1 MVSSEILPVDPM
13 LIAIVENGPLPEYL
27 AYVLTHYIRSYTDAP
42 SPEALDKVTEWLTK
56 LRDSGMPKTV
66 LSGKVN
72 DYFPTPLP
80 KALKTIIDATDDFEP
95 VIDFVY
101 WHGIVDPL
109 SNLSIDAFLK
119 DE

>member
-1 MVSSEILPVDPM
+1 MASIETLPVDPM

-27 AYVLTHYIRSYTDAP
+27 VFVLTHYIRSYTDAP

-66 LSGKVN
+66 LSGKVY
-72 DYFPTPLP
+72 DFFPLPLP
-80 KALKTIIDATDDFEP
+80 KALQTIIDATDDFEP
-95 VIDFVY
+95 IMDYVY

-109 SNLSIDAFLK
+109 SNLSIDAFFE